1 MACGLVI
8 IYDQSIKRHQIIRPD
23 QPPAAPLAG
32 LGAIGTAGSAY
43 WLVVVTLAGLAR
55 YFAGG
60 NSNERAISSNPLHHG
75 AVFDR
80 RDCDAG
86 GRLCRQ

>member
-8 IYDQSIKRHQIIRPD
+8 IYDQSIERHQIIRPD

-32 LGAIGTAGSAY
+32 LGAIGAAGSAY
-43 WLVVVTLAGLAR
+43 WVVVVTLAGLAR

-60 NSNERAISSNPLHHG
+60 IGKERAISSNPLHHG
-75 AVFDR
+75 AVLDW

-86 GRLCRQ
+86 GRLCR